1 LASGP
6 KVRRESLPRT
16 RCWNDGRAADMEL
29 SLRLLGERQLRARR
43 WGAGAGAGAG
53 VELEWVRCV
62 RLTAGRRAI
71 GICPVQVT
79 VT

>member
-1 LASGP
+1 VVAVLLASGP
-6 KVRRESLPRT
+6 EVRRESLPRT

-43 WGAGAGAGAG
+43 WGAG

-71 GICPVQVT
+71 GICPIQVT